1 MLKPLELHG
10 FNSFADKTRF
20 EFPAGITVIVGPNGS
35 GKSNI
40 VDCIKWVLGEQ
51 SAKSLRGKD
60 MADVILRGSGTSGR
74 KPMNTAEA
82 TLVLENSDKR
92 LPIDAPEVHITRRV
106 YRSGEGEYL
115 INRQPTRLKD
125 IRDLLA
131 ATGMTTE
138 AYCIIEQG
146 KVDALLQSS
155 PRDRRII
162 FEEAAGISQFKA
174 KKALAMRRME
184 RVEQNLLRLSD
195 IVDEVESRLRSV
207 RLQAGKAR
215 RYRECTERLKQLRT
229 EVALVDWRMLTQ
241 QFTSRETQSL
251 ELRQN

>member
-1 MLKPLELHG
+1 MLKALELSG
-10 FNSFADKTRF
+10 FKSFADRTRF
-20 EFPAGITVIVGPNGS
+20 DFPSGVCVVVGPNGS
-35 GKSNI
+35 GKSNV
-40 VDCIKWVLGEQ
+40 VDAVNWVLGSQ
-51 SAKSLRGKD
+51 SAKSLRGKE
-60 MADVILRGSGTSGR
+60 MTDVIFNGCPTRSPLGTG
-74 KPMNTAEA
+74 EV
-82 TLVLENSDKR
+82 TLTLENADRR
-92 LPIDAPEVHITRRV
+92 LAIDSNEVYVTRRV

-115 INRQPTRLKD
+115 INRQPCRLKD
-125 IRDLLA
+125 IRELLA

-174 KKALAMRRME
+174 KKAIAMRRME

-207 RLQAGKAR
+207 RTQAGKAR
-215 RYRECTERLKQLRT
+215 RYRECTERLQQLRT
-229 EVALVDWRMLTQ
+229 EVALVDWRGLSKQ
-241 QFTSRETQSL
+241 IE
-251 ELRQN
+251 